1 MMAENDKILEIH
13 VAEDDDTQKLRA
25 WWKKNGMGMVA
36 GVAIGVAGVGGFK
49 GWQVYTEN
57 RALSA
62 SDVFQEMLAYDES
75 GAVEQAQDRAQMLA
89 KDYRSTLYVDMAYLM
104 IAKLAIKN
112 NELSN
117 AMEALTHVM
126 TKSNDPAM
134 RQLARLRLA
143 RVTLLAGDLVRAQ
156 ELVTTDDVGGFES
169 EYPEVLGDILVA
181 QHKYSDAAEAYDRA
195 LQALAPA
202 SSSRAL
208 LTSKR
213 NYAGSIGSNQ

>member
-1 MMAENDKILEIH
+1 
-13 VAEDDDTQKLRA
+13 
-25 WWKKNGMGMVA
+25 
-36 GVAIGVAGVGGFK
+36 
-49 GWQVYTEN
+49 
-57 RALSA
+57 
-62 SDVFQEMLAYDES
+62 
-75 GAVEQAQDRAQMLA
+75 
-89 KDYRSTLYVDMAYLM
+89 
-104 IAKLAIKN
+104 
-112 NELSN
+112 
-117 AMEALTHVM
+117 MEALTHVM

>member
-1 MMAENDKILEIH
+1 MAENDKILEIH

-89 KDYRSTLYVDMAYLM
+89 KDYRSTPYVDMAYLM
-104 IAKLAIKN
+104 IAKLAIQN

>member
-1 MMAENDKILEIH
+1 MAENDKLLGVH
-13 VAEDDDTQKLRA
+13 FAEDDDTQRIRA
-25 WWKKNGMGMVA
+25 WWKKNGMGIVA
-36 GVAIGVAGVGGFK
+36 GVAIGLVGVGGFK
-49 GWQVYTEN
+49 GWQAYTED

-62 SDVFQEMLAYDES
+62 SDVFQQMLANDES
-75 GAVEQAQDRAQMLA
+75 GASEQAKDSAQILVKDYRATPYGDLAYLMLA
-89 KDYRSTLYVDMAYLM
+89 K
-104 IAKLAIKN
+104 LATKKG
-112 NELSN
+112 ELSN

-126 TKSNDPAM
+126 TKSKDPAM
-134 RQLARLRLA
+134 RQLARLRLS

-156 ELVTTDDVGGFES
+156 ELATTDDVGGFES
-169 EYPEVLGDILVA
+169 EYTEVLGDVLLA

-213 NYAGSIGSNQ
+213 NYAGSVGSN

>member
-1 MMAENDKILEIH
+1 
-13 VAEDDDTQKLRA
+13 
-25 WWKKNGMGMVA
+25 
-36 GVAIGVAGVGGFK
+36 

-75 GAVEQAQDRAQMLA
+75 GSVEQAQDRAQMLA
-89 KDYRSTLYVDMAYLM
+89 KDYRSTPYVDMAYLM

>member
-1 MMAENDKILEIH
+1 MAENDKLLGVH
-13 VAEDDDTQKLRA
+13 VAEDDDAQRLRV
-25 WWKKNGMGMVA
+25 WWKKNGMGIVA
-36 GVAIGVAGVGGFK
+36 GVAIGILGVGGFK
-49 GWQVYTEN
+49 GWQAYTEN

-75 GAVEQAQDRAQMLA
+75 GAIERASNSAQILI
-89 KDYRSTLYVDMAYLM
+89 KDYRATPYGDLAYLM
-104 IAKLAIKN
+104 IAKLANQKGD
-112 NELSN
+112 LSN
-117 AMEALTHVM
+117 AMEALTNVM

-134 RQLARLRLA
+134 SQLARLRLSQ
-143 RVTLLAGDLVRAQ
+143 VNLLAGDLDRAH
-156 ELVTTDDVGGFES
+156 ELATTDDVGGFES
-169 EYPEVLGDILVA
+169 DYPEVLGDVLLA

-213 NYAGSIGSNQ
+213 NYARSVGNNQ

>member
-49 GWQVYTEN
+49 GWQVYSEN

-75 GAVEQAQDRAQMLA
+75 GSVEQAQDRAQMLA
-89 KDYRSTLYVDMAYLM
+89 KDYRSTPYVDMAYLM

-126 TKSNDPAM
+126 IKSNDPAM

-181 QHKYSDAAEAYDRA
+181 QHKYSDAAKAYDRA

>member
-1 MMAENDKILEIH
+1 MAENDKILEIH

-89 KDYRSTLYVDMAYLM
+89 KDYRSTPYVDMAYLM

-169 EYPEVLGDILVA
+169 EYPEVLGDILVV

>member
-1 MMAENDKILEIH
+1 MAENDKILEIH

-49 GWQVYTEN
+49 GWQVYTEY

-62 SDVFQEMLAYDES
+62 SDVFQEMLTYDES

-89 KDYRSTLYVDMAYLM
+89 KDYRSTPYVDMAYLM

>member
-1 MMAENDKILEIH
+1 MAENDKILETH

-89 KDYRSTLYVDMAYLM
+89 KDYRSTPYVDMAYLM

>member
-1 MMAENDKILEIH
+1 MAENDKLLGVH
-13 VAEDDDTQKLRA
+13 VAEDDDAQRLRV
-25 WWKKNGMGMVA
+25 WWKKNGMGIVA
-36 GVAIGVAGVGGFK
+36 GVAIGLVGVGGFK
-49 GWQVYTEN
+49 GWQAYTED

-62 SDVFQEMLAYDES
+62 SDVFQQMLAYDES
-75 GAVEQAQDRAQMLA
+75 GASEQAKDSAQILVEDYRATPYGDLAYLMLA
-89 KDYRSTLYVDMAYLM
+89 K
-104 IAKLAIKN
+104 LATKKG
-112 NELSN
+112 ELSN

-126 TKSNDPAM
+126 TKSKDPAM
-134 RQLARLRLA
+134 RQLARLRLS

-156 ELVTTDDVGGFES
+156 ELATTDDVGGFES
-169 EYPEVLGDILVA
+169 EYPEVLGDVLLA

-213 NYAGSIGSNQ
+213 NYAGSVGSN

>member
-1 MMAENDKILEIH
+1 MAENDKLLGVH
-13 VAEDDDTQKLRA
+13 VAEDDDAQRLRV
-25 WWKKNGMGMVA
+25 WWKKNGMGIVA
-36 GVAIGVAGVGGFK
+36 GVAIGILGVGGFK
-49 GWQVYTEN
+49 GWQAYTEN

-75 GAVEQAQDRAQMLA
+75 GAIERASNSAQILI
-89 KDYRSTLYVDMAYLM
+89 KDYRATPYGDLAYLM
-104 IAKLAIKN
+104 IAKLATQKGD
-112 NELSN
+112 LSN
-117 AMEALTHVM
+117 AMEALTNVM

-134 RQLARLRLA
+134 SQLARLRLTQ
-143 RVTLLAGDLVRAQ
+143 VNLLAGDLDRAH
-156 ELVTTDDVGGFES
+156 ELATTDDVGGFES
-169 EYPEVLGDILVA
+169 EYPEVLGDVLLA

-213 NYAGSIGSNQ
+213 NYVRSVGNNQ

>member
-1 MMAENDKILEIH
+1 MAENDKLLGVH
-13 VAEDDDTQKLRA
+13 VAEDDDAQRVRA
-25 WWKKNGMGMVA
+25 WWKKNGMGIVA
-36 GVAIGVAGVGGFK
+36 GVAIGVVGVGGFK
-49 GWQVYTEN
+49 GWQAYTEN
-57 RALSA
+57 RTLSA

-75 GAVEQAQDRAQMLA
+75 GAIERASNSAQILI
-89 KDYRSTLYVDMAYLM
+89 KDYRATPYGDLAYMM
-104 IAKLAIKN
+104 IAKLATQ
-112 NELSN
+112 EGDLSN
-117 AMEALTHVM
+117 AMEALTNVM

-134 RQLARLRLA
+134 RQLARLRLS
-143 RVTLLAGDLVRAQ
+143 RVNLLAGDLDRAH

-169 EYPEVLGDILVA
+169 EYPEVLGDVLLA

-213 NYAGSIGSNQ
+213 NYARSVGNNQ

>member
-1 MMAENDKILEIH
+1 MAENDKLLGVH
-13 VAEDDDTQKLRA
+13 VAEDDDAQRLRV
-25 WWKKNGMGMVA
+25 WWKKNGMGIVA
-36 GVAIGVAGVGGFK
+36 GVAIGILGVGGFK
-49 GWQVYTEN
+49 GWQAYTEN

-75 GAVEQAQDRAQMLA
+75 GAIQRASNSAQILI
-89 KDYRSTLYVDMAYLM
+89 KDYRATPYGDLAYMM
-104 IAKLAIKN
+104 IAKLATQ
-112 NELSN
+112 EGDLSN
-117 AMEALTHVM
+117 AMEALTNVM

-134 RQLARLRLA
+134 SQLARLRLSQ
-143 RVTLLAGDLVRAQ
+143 VNLLAGDLDRAH
-156 ELVTTDDVGGFES
+156 ELATTDDVGGFES
-169 EYPEVLGDILVA
+169 EYPEVLGDVLLA

-213 NYAGSIGSNQ
+213 NYARSVGNNQ